1 MMKKWAKYEF
11 NDIEQVESKVSGLED
26 NTYTAIVKLG
36 NIVLQE
42 ANEDNDALLSEK
54 YHLDVMWKDIEEHP
68 YGWKSYAV
76 AVSDGNG
83 VHSFYGVDYQTN
95 KF

>member
-1 MMKKWAKYEF
+1 MKKWAKYEF

>member
-1 MMKKWAKYEF
+1 MKKWAKYEF
-11 NDIEQVESKVSGLED
+11 NDIEQVESKVNGLED